1 MNHYRIGVPPKW
13 WCPKLS
19 PWFVRFSASPRALLM
34 RRQQRVSSVTVHNG
48 DVVKQ
53 AIAANQGIMIAP
65 NHPSHADPH
74 VIYNAADQIQTPLFL
89 MATWHVFHGKPL
101 TLQWALQKIGTYSVD
116 RDGAD
121 MKAFKE
127 SVRILQ
133 NEKAPLVIFPEG
145 EIYHCNDRVTPFL
158 VGPAMIAA
166 AATRKCDREIV
177 IIPCAIK
184 YQYLTDPKEQ
194 LLGAMEELERQVFWR
209 PRTNQSL
216 TERIYSF
223 SEAVLSL
230 KELEFTGRIG
240 TGSLP
245 ERVEALSDFILS
257 MHETNRGLEP
267 STKSIPERIK
277 AIKSRCVKE
286 LCDEENPVHSDRQQV
301 LYAELDDT
309 FFVGQ
314 LFSYPGD
321 YVAESPTIERV
332 AETID
337 KFEEDALM
345 KATATIRAQ
354 RECHIYFDEPIKI
367 PAKRKGGKSPGEI
380 TEQIE
385 HSVQKMLNEHA
396 AQHPAKKIA
405 DSRVESLPR

>member
-1 MNHYRIGVPPKW
+1 
-13 WCPKLS
+13 
-19 PWFVRFSASPRALLM
+19 M
-34 RRQQRVSSVTVHNG
+34 RRQQRVSSVTVHHG
-48 DVVKQ
+48 EVVRK
-53 AIAANQGIMIAP
+53 AIAENQGIMIAP

-89 MATWHVFHGKPL
+89 MATWHVFHDKPAA
-101 TLQWALQKIGTYSVD
+101 LQWALQKIGTYSVD

-133 NEKAPLVIFPEG
+133 NETAPLVIFPEG

-184 YQYLTDPKEQ
+184 YRYLTDPKDD
-194 LLGAMEELERQVFWR
+194 LLQVMADLERQVFWR
-209 PRTNQSL
+209 PRPNQSL

-223 SEAVLSL
+223 SGAVLAL
-230 KELEFTGRIG
+230 KELEFMGRIG
-240 TGSLP
+240 RGSLP
-245 ERVEALSDFILS
+245 ERVETLSDFILS
-257 MHETNRGLEP
+257 LHETSRGLE
-267 STKSIPERIK
+267 SSEKSIPERIK
-277 AIKSRCVKE
+277 AIKTRCVKE
-286 LCDEENPVHSDRQQV
+286 LCDEENPVDADRQQV

-314 LFSYPGD
+314 LFSYPGN
-321 YVAESPTIERV
+321 YVAESPTVERI

-345 KATATIRAQ
+345 RDTAKIRAQ
-354 RECHIYFDEPIKI
+354 RECHIYFDQPIKI
-367 PAKRKGGKSPGEI
+367 PAKRKEGKTPGEI

-385 HSVQKMLNEHA
+385 RSVQRMLDDHA
-396 AQHPAKKIA
+396 FRYPAKTFMDATPSNTIN
-405 DSRVESLPR
+405 